1 MLTLSGRARIV
12 IGSASLAAL
21 VPSVVSAEIG
31 SVAGYYNERVVQ
43 FVITFASSTP
53 FDDRWDFQVFIDSDK
68 RVDTGYGYGFEM
80 VVRGVDLHEAAF
92 LRNSE
97 YPGAQAM
104 VLRATLC
111 HATGDGSLTAC
122 KQEDPQATGAWGP
135 VLAVIPFRRLDDW
148 HVWFEVPLGDIAP
161 ANGDWR
167 YGVET
172 YFEGRRRDAWYGFQT
187 YRSDDLDDRCADDP
201 DNTCGCGTADA
212 DGDSVPDA
220 CDNCALVFNPD
231 QMDTDRDGV
240 GDACAVTRVDR
251 DIVPGGVLG
260 EAWNDLQLDSPATNP
275 AGHHRGQ
282 GAGRGQN
289 GGQGPG

>member
-1 MLTLSGRARIV
+1 MLTLSGQARVV
-12 IGSASLAAL
+12 IGSASLVAL
-21 VPSVVSAEIG
+21 VSSVVSAEIS

-68 RVDTGYGYGFEM
+68 RVDTGYGHGFEM
-80 VVRGVDLHEAAF
+80 VVRGVDLHEAAL
-92 LRNSE
+92 LRNRA
-97 YPGAQAM
+97 YPDARAM

-111 HATGDGSLTAC
+111 RTSGDGSLAAC
-122 KQEDPQATGAWGP
+122 KQEDSRESGGWGP

-161 ANGDWR
+161 AGGDWR

-172 YFEGRRRDAWYGFQT
+172 YFEGRLRDARYGFQT
-187 YRSDDLDDRCADDP
+187 YRSNDLDDPCADDP
-201 DNTCGCGTADA
+201 DNPCGCGTADL

-220 CDNCALVFNPD
+220 CDNCMLVFNPD
-231 QMDTDRDGV
+231 QMDTDQDGV
-240 GDACAVTRVDR
+240 GDACTVTRVDR
-251 DIVPGGVLG
+251 GIVPGGTLG
-260 EAWNDLQLDSPATNP
+260 ESWNVLHLESPATDP

-289 GGQGPG
+289 GGHGPG